1 VNTVANLLELDR
13 ALLIIAGIGFVS
25 GVTQGTLDSLFE
37 FLIKKKRGLNFSS
50 IIARKYMYLGSAIV
64 IIYSL
69 LAFASISVS
78 SVAIM
83 RLLLIIATA
92 NIDGNRFRD

>member
-92 NIDGNRFRD
+92 NIDGNCFRD